1 MVSVLRTIV
10 EKRHYRFVDRADSWQ
25 EAVRLSTESLVA
37 DGCVTEDYHRQIVDS
52 IEKYGPYMV
61 FDHYA
66 AMPHSQERTTG
77 VSRSG
82 IGFLR
87 LKEAVSF
94 GMDEDGEEKLAKLLF
109 TLAVCDPEEH
119 LNNIQQLA
127 EIFSNPEL
135 LEALIAADTPE
146 DILAA
151 EDRYFRGIGAD

>member
-1 MVSVLRTIV
+1 MVRVLRTIV
-10 EKRHYRFVDRADSWQ
+10 EKGHCRFADRAESWQ
-25 EAVRLSTESLVA
+25 EAVRLSTQCLVA
-37 DGCVTEDYHRQIVDS
+37 DGSVTEDYCLQIIRS
-52 IEKYGPYMV
+52 IEKYGPYVV
-61 FDHYA
+61 FDHYV
-66 AMPHSQERTTG
+66 AMPHSQESTTG

-94 GMDEDGEEKLAKLLF
+94 GTDADGVEKQAKLLF

-127 EIFSNPEL
+127 EIFSSPEL

-146 DILAA
+146 DILAVDA
-151 EDRYFRGIGAD
+151 RYFGGTENV